1 MFHLCSI
8 CISHFLNSKMYT
20 CIICLFPHWL
30 IFLEVL
36 YFISLFKEI
45 ILGFVDTSIY
55 IFALYFIDSYLYLLY
70 FISLFKNYFFEKTNK
85 IQNL

>member
-8 CISHFLNSKMYT
+8 CISHFLNSKMYI
-20 CIICLFPHWL
+20 CIICLFLHWL

-36 YFISLFKEI
+36 HFISLFKEI

-55 IFALYFIDSYLYLLY
+55 IFALYFIDFYLYLYY
-70 FISLFKNYFFEKTNK
+70 FLPSAFLKISLIF
-85 IQNL
+85 IL